1 VSACAGNE
9 SILRFAAFPALTGSA
24 GGYNRRVS
32 RHMPSRSAYA
42 ALVGPTL
49 AAAALLFAFD
59 PAVTWW
65 FPSCPF
71 YALTGWLCPFCGT
84 LRAAH
89 ALLHGHVAAALT
101 LNPMVTAALAVG
113 STVFAYD
120 RARPGASAVGPRLW
134 SWCFS
139 PAGAAAAAAF
149 GILRNLHRL
158 AG

>member
-1 VSACAGNE
+1 
-9 SILRFAAFPALTGSA
+9 
-24 GGYNRRVS
+24 
-32 RHMPSRSAYA
+32 MPSRPAHA

-89 ALLHGHVAAALT
+89 ALLHGHVLAALG
-101 LNPMVTAALAVG
+101 LNPMVTVALGVGVLAV
-113 STVFAYD
+113 VHD
-120 RARPGASAVGPRLW
+120 RAGMDGVPLGPRLW
-134 SWCFS
+134 SWCVS
-139 PAGAAAAAAF
+139 PAGAAVAAAF
-149 GILRNLHRL
+149 GILRNLYRL